1 YYSYL
6 RSRREM
12 TGMEAEPFGGD
23 VSDAGQRASE
33 ASMDVATAMR
43 ALNPAER
50 SLVLLFYMED
60 RSIKEITGITGM
72 PEGTVKVYLKRA
84 REKMASVIDRG

>member
-1 YYSYL
+1 MESYAA
-6 RSRREM
+6 
-12 TGMEAEPFGGD
+12 T
-23 VSDAGQRASE
+23 VSDAGQRASD
-33 ASMDVATAMR
+33 ASMDVATAMQ

-50 SLVLLFYMED
+50 SLVLLFYLED

-84 REKMASVIDRG
+84 REKMAGVMGRG